1 MMRRPLAFVLAA
13 IVMALP
19 IARQLCDAAC
29 ADSAIV
35 EHAPHHHH
43 SSAAPQMAPEDAK
56 LDQRFR
62 ACVTLDAI
70 VTDSR
75 ESRHVSGAAPAGKS
89 FSAAATDP
97 QSAISVNAPHRHPPP
112 LPVRAAAL
120 RI

>member
-1 MMRRPLAFVLAA
+1 MIRRPLAFVLAA
-13 IVMALP
+13 LVVAVP

-43 SSAAPQMAPEDAK
+43 SSAAPQMPSEDTK
-56 LDQRFR
+56 LDQKSR

-75 ESRHVSGAAPAGKS
+75 ESRHVSGAAAGGES
-89 FSAAATDP
+89 FSPVSTDP
-97 QSAISVNAPHRHPPP
+97 RSAISVHAPRRHPPQ
-112 LPVRAAAL
+112 LPVRSPAL